1 MADVEMGNLYDMN
14 KEIMKSQK
22 PLSKT
27 KLREAKDKLKLFFL
41 TDKYFMLL
49 CHELRDYTVFN
60 LKRKTDIHGEESA
73 KILVDECLVNRGEV
87 LSIEKTE
94 DDLAYEIWIRNEED
108 NFCYYLF
115 PYTQGVIEVE

>member
-1 MADVEMGNLYDMN
+1 MADIEMGNLYDMN

-27 KLREAKDKLKLFFL
+27 KLREAKNKLKLFFL

-49 CHELRDYTVFN
+49 CHEQRDYTVFN
-60 LKRKTDIHGEESA
+60 VSKENASAEESA

-108 NFCYYLF
+108 VFCYYLF

>member
-1 MADVEMGNLYDMN
+1 MANVEMGNLYDMN

-27 KLREAKDKLKLFFL
+27 KLREAKNKLKLFFL

-49 CHELRDYTVFN
+49 CHERRDYTIFN
-60 LKRKTDIHGEESA
+60 ISKENSSTEKSA

-108 NFCYYLF
+108 VFCYYLF

>member
-14 KEIMKSQK
+14 KGIMKSQK

-27 KLREAKDKLKLFFL
+27 KLREAKDKIKLFFL

-60 LKRKTDIHGEESA
+60 VSKEDSSVEESV
-73 KILVDECLVNRGEV
+73 KILVDECLINRGEV

-108 NFCYYLF
+108 IFCYYLF
-115 PYTQGVIEVE
+115 PYTQGVIEV

>member
-14 KEIMKSQK
+14 KGIMKSQK

-49 CHELRDYTVFN
+49 CHERRDYTIFN
-60 LKRKTDIHGEESA
+60 VSKEDSSIEESV
-73 KILVDECLVNRGEV
+73 KILVDECLINRGEV

-108 NFCYYLF
+108 IFCYYLF
-115 PYTQGVIEVE
+115 PYTQGVIEV

>member
-49 CHELRDYTVFN
+49 CHERRDYTIFN
-60 LKRKTDIHGEESA
+60 ISKEDSSVEESA
-73 KILVDECLVNRGEV
+73 KILVDECLINRGEI

-108 NFCYYLF
+108 VFCYYLF
-115 PYTQGVIEVE
+115 PYTQGVIEV

>member
-14 KEIMKSQK
+14 KGIMKSQK

-27 KLREAKDKLKLFFL
+27 KLREAKDKIKLFFL

-49 CHELRDYTVFN
+49 CHERRDYTIFN
-60 LKRKTDIHGEESA
+60 ISKEDSSVEESA

-108 NFCYYLF
+108 IFCYYLF
-115 PYTQGVIEVE
+115 PYTQGVIEV